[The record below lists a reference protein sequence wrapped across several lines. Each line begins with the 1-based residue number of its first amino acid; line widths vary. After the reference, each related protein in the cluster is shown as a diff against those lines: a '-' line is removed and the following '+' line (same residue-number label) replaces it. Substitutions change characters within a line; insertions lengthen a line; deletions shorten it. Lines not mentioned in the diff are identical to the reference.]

1 MAKLKPYF
9 DAIQTRSRMLQNIE
23 TLLEEGEMPEPLEQK
38 CFALLSFY
46 RNPPP
51 AGMQYHW
58 NALWVMCS
66 EFNQLYTKLQKLLWE
81 DIDAAKQAKTRLKRR
96 IEAAQLAIDVW
107 IKGHHFDEET
117 GMVKIVP
124 VPEPKSPPTEEEM
137 ELRRASIEATWKKGS
152 RDS

>member
-1 MAKLKPYF
+1 MAKQKPYL
-9 DAIQTRSRMLQNIE
+9 DASETRSKMLRNIE
-23 TLLEEGEMPEPLEQK
+23 ALLGEGAMPEELEQR
-38 CFALLSFY
+38 CCALMSFY

-58 NALWVMCS
+58 NHLWVLSS

-81 DIDAAKQAKTRLKRR
+81 DIEAAKQAKTRLKRR
-96 IEAAQLAIDVW
+96 VSAAEITISIW

-117 GMVKIVP
+117 GHVLIVP
-124 VPEPKSPPTEEEM
+124 IPAPKPEPTEAEL
-137 ELRRASIEATWKKGS
+137 ELRKASVNATWKRGS